1 MIKKRRLI
9 IGLLI
14 ACVLICGTV
23 QAVTLRVSVADEKN
37 GDSLADASIY
47 VDGEYVGTTASDGTY
62 SYVHSGKKDLR
73 LKVVRKGY
81 RDWTDWVDADRTRI
95 QVDMFRKDETLTVEV
110 YDAATLKPVV
120 GALVRVEGDGIS
132 RSETTRSDGGT
143 DFSVRSGALYN
154 VDIRA
159 SNYYDISKTVQME
172 TSGKVVQYWLFRN
185 DLLAVQVRD
194 AETSAPLEAAEVF
207 VDGARVGA
215 TDADGNLP
223 VHLQR
228 ERRYSLKVTA
238 PDYQPYQE
246 ERYIEVDNVLF
257 LVHLSKSAYP
267 VSLTAFGETMKPIAG
282 AEVYL
287 NGTLQGKTN
296 QYGRFMLSDVNAG
309 TYEITVK
316 APGYG
321 EWMEVR
327 QVSGKGEDI
336 VAELDYDQASVTI
349 RAEDTDRKAVADAAI
364 QVDGRVVGV
373 TDGLG
378 YLRTALTTNKVYAVT
393 ATRDGFEP
401 ISIDVEI
408 PLGTTE
414 FTVPLMMERT
424 FNIGMLVVGV
434 GVVAAVLL
442 GAVLVVRRRR
452 AGAGRGR
459 PPRGRG
465 RL

>member
-159 SNYYDISKTVQME
+159 SNYYDVSKTVQME

-267 VSLTAFGETMKPIAG
+267 VSLTAFSETMKPIAG

-287 NGTLQGKTN
+287 NGTFQGKTN

-349 RAEDTDRKAVADAAI
+349 RAEDTDRKAVANAAI

-378 YLRTALTTNKVYAVT
+378 YLRTALTTNKVYVVT

>member
-110 YDAATLKPVV
+110 YDATTLKPVV

-159 SNYYDISKTVQME
+159 SNYYDVSKTVQME
-172 TSGKVVQYWLFRN
+172 NSGKVVQYWLFRN

-267 VSLTAFGETMKPIAG
+267 VSLTAFSETMKPIAG

-287 NGTLQGKTN
+287 NGTFQGKTN

-378 YLRTALTTNKVYAVT
+378 CLRTALTTNKVYVVT
-393 ATRDGFEP
+393 AARDGFEP

-414 FTVPLMMERT
+414 FTVPLVMEET
-424 FNIGMLVVGV
+424 FNVWMLVVGV

>member
-23 QAVTLRVSVADEKN
+23 QAVTLQVSVADEKN

-159 SNYYDISKTVQME
+159 SNYYDVSKTVQME

-194 AETSAPLEAAEVF
+194 SETSAPIEGAEVF
-207 VDGARVGA
+207 VDSARVGA

-238 PDYQPYQE
+238 SDYQPYQE

-267 VSLTAFGETMKPIAG
+267 VSLTAFSETMKPIAG

-287 NGTLQGKTN
+287 NGTFQGKTN
-296 QYGRFMLSDVNAG
+296 QYGRIMLSDVHAG

-316 APGYG
+316 APGYE
-321 EWMEVR
+321 EWSKVC
-327 QVSGKGEDI
+327 QVSGNGEDI
-336 VAELDYDQASVTI
+336 VAELDYDRASVTI
-349 RAEDTDRKAVADAAI
+349 RAEDPDQKPVADAAI
-364 QVDGRVVGV
+364 LVDGKVVGV

-378 YLRTALTTNKVYAVT
+378 CIQTALTTNKVYVIAAAREGYENV
-393 ATRDGFEP
+393 
-401 ISIDVEI
+401 SVDVEI

-414 FTVPLMMERT
+414 FTIPLVMERT
-424 FNIGMLVVGV
+424 FNVWMPIGIGV
-434 GVVAAVLL
+434 LAAVLL
-442 GAVLVVRRRR
+442 GVVLVVRRRR
-452 AGAGRGR
+452 MGAGRGR
-459 PPRGRG
+459 PRGRR